1 MFVHGKCFQCFSSGL
16 LRRIK
21 ANFSISISESSAQH
35 VLNQADESKSV
46 HLGDS
51 VSIKAVA
58 SSTGIGD
65 DMSWYLQK
73 PGQAPKLLIY
83 RVKTLQSGTPS
94 RFSGSRSGTEYTLTI
109 SDFQAEDAGDYYGT
123 TDYDMKHWFT
133 EHTTQVLVI

>member
-1 MFVHGKCFQCFSSGL
+1 MMMKMMKMISLIPL
-16 LRRIK
+16 LIILG
-21 ANFSISISESSAQH
+21 FLTQESSAQR
-35 VLNQADESKSV
+35 VLNQADELKSV

-58 SSTGIGD
+58 SSTGIDD

-83 RVKTLQSGTPS
+83 NVETLQSGTPS

-109 SDFQAEDAGDYYGT
+109 TGFQAEDAGDYYGMGYYG
-123 TDYDMKHWFT
+123 DPEYFT
-133 EHTTQVLVI
+133 Q

>member
-1 MFVHGKCFQCFSSGL
+1 
-16 LRRIK
+16 
-21 ANFSISISESSAQH
+21 AQR

-46 HLGDS
+46 RLGDS

-58 SSTGIGD
+58 SSTGIDD

-83 RVKTLQSGTPS
+83 KVETLQSGTPS

-109 SDFQAEDAGDYYGT
+109 SDFQAEDAAVYYCQSYHYLNSNNVFT
-123 TDYDMKHWFT
+123 HTETDST
-133 EHTTQVLVI
+133 